1 MQRHRALRKL
11 SSDHHSG
18 LVIARRARH
27 AAQEEL
33 SRQAAAWQRVTTRF
47 QTELEGHFRLEE
59 VGLLAALSQ
68 AGETRLVARTL
79 REHASL
85 RRLIAQD
92 RVENL
97 LPFAELLTA
106 HIRFE
111 EKELFETAQR
121 VLDVQTLEGLMA
133 TEP

>member
-11 SSDHHSG
+11 SSDHHVG
-18 LVIARRARH
+18 LVIARRARN
-27 AAQEEL
+27 AAQHEL
-33 SRQAAAWQRVTTRF
+33 SKQTEAWQTVTARF

-59 VGLLAALSQ
+59 KGLLPALSRV
-68 AGETRLVARTL
+68 GETRLVEQTL
-79 REHASL
+79 QEHASL
-85 RRLIAQD
+85 RRLIAED

-97 LPFAELLTA
+97 GPFAELLVA

-121 VLDVQTLEGLMA
+121 VLDVTTLELLMDV
-133 TEP
+133 